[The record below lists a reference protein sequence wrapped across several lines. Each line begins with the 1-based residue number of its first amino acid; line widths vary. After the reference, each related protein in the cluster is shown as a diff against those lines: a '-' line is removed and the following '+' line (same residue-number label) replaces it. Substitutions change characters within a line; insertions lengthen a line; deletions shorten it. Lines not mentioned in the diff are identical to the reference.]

1 MPWGRWRQAQGR
13 GPRPVP
19 RSLLPA
25 RLRPAAAALLAAC
38 VAVTL
43 ALGMRFAS
51 QTRAGWLDSAVDAQA
66 RAGLGRHPAV
76 AGLLVRL
83 GDTGPVTVLIM
94 LLVLACVAARR
105 WRGSVLAAA
114 AVPAAAALTEF
125 VLKPLIH
132 RTLHGALSFPSGH
145 ATSMFALAVVSAVLL
160 ADPPGR
166 RGSAAVRL
174 LLAGGA
180 LLTAA
185 AVSAAMVGMGFHY
198 FTDTVGGAALGT
210 AVALLSALIIDWAA
224 ASRHVRFP
232 QSARQPSSP
241 AAEVIRTRPG
251 TGE

>member
-1 MPWGRWRQAQGR
+1 
-13 GPRPVP
+13 
-19 RSLLPA
+19 
-25 RLRPAAAALLAAC
+25 

-43 ALGMRFAS
+43 ALGIRFAG
-51 QTRAGWLDSAVDAQA
+51 QTRAGSLDSAVDAPA
-66 RAGLGRHPAV
+66 RAGLGSHPALL
-76 AGLLVRL
+76 GLLVRL
-83 GDTGPVTVLIM
+83 GNTGPVTAAIIV
-94 LLVLACVAARR
+94 LVLACVAARR
-105 WRGSVLAAA
+105 WRGSVLAAV
-114 AVPAAAALTEF
+114 AVPGAAALTEF
-125 VLKPLIH
+125 VLKPFIH

-160 ADPPGR
+160 AGPPGR

-210 AVALLSALIIDWAA
+210 ATALLAALIIDWAA

-232 QSARQPSSP
+232 QPARQPSSSP